1 MASITLLDIWK
12 KYKDVQALQG
22 MELKTDEGE
31 LFCLLGPSGAG
42 KTTTL
47 RIISGVEQPDQGDIL
62 LNGESIMDHMPQE
75 RDIALAFESYALYP
89 QMTVFENLRFP
100 LQAPIRKSKTTDEE
114 KNKRIEWVADL
125 LNISELLQRFPK
137 ELSGGQRQRV
147 GLGRVLVRKPQV
159 YLLDE
164 PISHLDAKLR
174 HRMRVELKKI
184 QKELGITTIYSTPD
198 QLEALSMADTIA
210 VINNGKVEQIGSP
223 EEVYNNPDNVFVAQ
237 FVGDPAMNIVESS
250 LDSKNIVV
258 DCDVNFQ
265 FAAPDNAPGDLFAD
279 AHKGKVLVGIRPKD
293 IQLINGDSADA
304 GHTRGRVRD
313 VDTLGQT
320 SIVSVTVGCI
330 EIKVKTA
337 TANAPDRD
345 SLVSLNLDLTKLYY
359 FDAATKVTIK

>member
-22 MELKTDEGE
+22 LELKTDEGE

-47 RIISGVEQPDQGDIL
+47 RIIAGVEQPDQGDIL
-62 LNGESIMDHMPQE
+62 LDGESITELMPRD

-89 QMTVFENLRFP
+89 QLTVYENLLFP
-100 LQAPIRKSKTTDEE
+100 LQAPIRNKVITDQE
-114 KNKRIEWVADL
+114 KKERVKWVADL

-147 GLGRVLVRKPQV
+147 GLGRVLVRKPKV

-184 QKELGITTIYSTPD
+184 QKDLGITTIYSTPD

-210 VINNGKVEQIGSP
+210 VINHGKVEQLGSA
-223 EEVYNNPDNVFVAQ
+223 EEVYNTPDNVFVAQ
-237 FVGDPAMNIVESS
+237 FVGDPPMNIVETN
-250 LDSKNIVV
+250 LDANKFIV

-265 FAAPDNAPGDLFAD
+265 FPVPEDAPKTLNDDV
-279 AHKGKVLVGIRPKD
+279 HKGKVLVGIRPKD
-293 IQLINGDSADA
+293 ITLTYGQDDDKA
-304 GHTRGRVRD
+304 HTKGRVRE

-320 SIVSVTVGCI
+320 SVISVMVGCL
-330 EIKVKTA
+330 EVKTKMA
-337 TANAPDRD
+337 TADAPARE
-345 SLVSLNLDLTKLYY
+345 SLVSLSIDLTKLHY
-359 FDAATKVTIK
+359 FDAATRTRIG